1 MFSPVEIRDPATTSP
16 TSSASRS
23 TSKAKTSAKESSSKK
38 GKKKANVGAG
48 GIEEVAGSLGVGVS
62 KSPTLVEQDP
72 AAEPGPSTR
81 AQAVGK
87 NKDSVAQNNDDD
99 DDDDMY
105 VTEEDDCGDEGGGD
119 GTLEASVGGQEEGVD
134 VNPDLPPRK
143 KRKPT
148 RDDKEKYVVQHLG
161 SPTATAT
168 TSMST
173 TPTIAAEPT
182 IAQGQH
188 QQGTTPTGH
197 GISMAIDPALEA
209 LHTPNT

>member
-1 MFSPVEIRDPATTSP
+1 MEIRNPATASP

-23 TSKAKTSAKESSSKK
+23 ISKAKTPAKESSLKK
-38 GKKKANVGAG
+38 GKKKANIGAG

-62 KSPTLVEQDP
+62 KSPTLVEQEP
-72 AAEPGPSTR
+72 ATESGPTTR
-81 AQAVGK
+81 VQAAGK
-87 NKDSVAQNNDDD
+87 NKDSMIQDNDDN
-99 DDDDMY
+99 DDMY
-105 VTEEDDCGDEGGGD
+105 ATEEDDCGDEGGGD
-119 GTLEASVGGQEEGVD
+119 ETLEASVGGQEEGID
-134 VNPDLPPRK
+134 VNPDLPPRE

-148 RDDKEKYVVQHLG
+148 RDDKEKSAVRHVE
-161 SPTATAT
+161 SPMATAT

-173 TPTIAAEPT
+173 TPAIAAEPN

>member
-23 TSKAKTSAKESSSKK
+23 TSKAKTPAKESSSKK

-62 KSPTLVEQDP
+62 KSPTFVEQDP

-81 AQAVGK
+81 AQAAGK
-87 NKDSVAQNNDDD
+87 NKDSVAQNDD

-105 VTEEDDCGDEGGGD
+105 ATEEDDCGDEGGGD
-119 GTLEASVGGQEEGVD
+119 GTLEASVDGQEEGID
-134 VNPDLPPRK
+134 ANPDLPPRK

-148 RDDKEKYVVQHLG
+148 RDDKEKPVVQHVE
-161 SPTATAT
+161 SPMATAT

-173 TPTIAAEPT
+173 TPVIAAEPT
-182 IAQGQH
+182 IVQGQH

-197 GISMAIDPALEA
+197 GISMVIDPAFEA

>member
-1 MFSPVEIRDPATTSP
+1 MFSPVEIRNPATTSP
-16 TSSASRS
+16 TSSTSRS

-38 GKKKANVGAG
+38 GKKKADGGAG
-48 GIEEVAGSLGVGVS
+48 GIEEVAGSIGIGVP
-62 KSPTLVEQDP
+62 KLPTLVEQEP
-72 AAEPGPSTR
+72 AVEPGPSTR
-81 AQAVGK
+81 VQAAGK
-87 NKDSVAQNNDDD
+87 NKDSMTQDD

-105 VTEEDDCGDEGGGD
+105 ATEVDDCGDEGEGD
-119 GTLEASVGGQEEGVD
+119 GTLEASVGCQEEGVD

-148 RDDKEKYVVQHLG
+148 RDDKEKSVVQPVE
-161 SPTATAT
+161 SPMATAKI
-168 TSMST
+168 SMST
-173 TPTIAAEPT
+173 TPAIAAEPT
-182 IAQGQH
+182 IVQGQH